1 MNTDRGRDLMPTVA
15 GDHFADGGSD
25 RFLSF
30 LADELIPRIVAEYSV
45 GNYRIL
51 AGRSNAG
58 RFSLLSAAANLF
70 QANIALSPSYGLD
83 DRFVAR
89 LAGALAT

>member
-1 MNTDRGRDLMPTVA
+1 MPTIA

-58 RFSLLSAAANLF
+58 RFSLYAFIRRRELF

-89 LAGALAT
+89 LAGAIAT

>member
-1 MNTDRGRDLMPTVA
+1 VNTDRGRDLMPTVA

-58 RFSLLSAAANLF
+58 RFSLYPFIRRREPLSGKHCAESQLWF
-70 QANIALSPSYGLD
+70 G
-83 DRFVAR
+83 
-89 LAGALAT
+89 